1 MTAIM
6 LQTGRILCL
15 DFLVILLGMLFV
27 LPGCRDSP
35 SAKTE
40 EESAYMAD
48 YEAPASKWG
57 FIDTTGNLVI
67 EAIYDDVGPFS
78 GGLAAVNFKGLWGYI
93 DKNGKTVIQPNYRSA
108 WAFHE
113 HKARV
118 KPFDEPDQF
127 ITASGD
133 VISSGNWIAIDD
145 FAEGLARVQSGN
157 SFGYIDTSGKM
168 LLPPVYFGGGSF
180 QQGLAVVSNEE
191 KTGMINRRGEEII
204 PMIYDRVKCYVTEGV
219 VICNKADTSVA
230 YDLHGRELAIISG
243 VKMIESDGQLI
254 SVSLDTM
261 MYFFDLKQQRLLK
274 ESPWRSII
282 YLREGRWA
290 GKNKNGFLLLNEK
303 GEILRRK
310 TFAQINRFTE
320 GIAVYYTGTDWGYM
334 DVDGTDLTIDVFGLA
349 WDYKEGFA
357 RADFAD
363 GIAFLDRQQRIAF
376 YPPPGTTDM
385 RDFSE
390 GLAPVQISK

>member
-1 MTAIM
+1 M
-6 LQTGRILCL
+6 LQKGRILCL

-35 SAKTE
+35 SANTGE
-40 EESAYMAD
+40 QSAYMAD

-57 FIDTTGNLVI
+57 FIDTIGNLVI

-93 DKNGKTVIQPNYRSA
+93 DKTGKTVIQPIYRSA

-157 SFGYIDTSGKM
+157 SFGYIDTSGKI

-191 KTGMINRRGEEII
+191 KTGIINHQGEEII
-204 PMIYDRVKCYVTEGV
+204 H
-219 VICNKADTSVA
+219 
-230 YDLHGRELAIISG
+230 DL
-243 VKMIESDGQLI
+243 
-254 SVSLDTM
+254 
-261 MYFFDLKQQRLLK
+261 
-274 ESPWRSII
+274 
-282 YLREGRWA
+282 
-290 GKNKNGFLLLNEK
+290 
-303 GEILRRK
+303 
-310 TFAQINRFTE
+310 
-320 GIAVYYTGTDWGYM
+320 
-334 DVDGTDLTIDVFGLA
+334 
-349 WDYKEGFA
+349 
-357 RADFAD
+357 
-363 GIAFLDRQQRIAF
+363 
-376 YPPPGTTDM
+376 
-385 RDFSE
+385 
-390 GLAPVQISK
+390 